1 MDEQKLNYILSALK
15 GIDYGSVV
23 ITIHNGHITQV
34 DTTKRLG
41 SPLIRESPG
50 PARKAEPLSFMTD
63 FNVIKS

>member
-41 SPLIRESPG
+41 SPLIRRISGSSKESG
-50 PARKAEPLSFMTD
+50 ANIVDHEFQH
-63 FNVIKS
+63 

>member
-34 DTTKRLG
+34 DTTKKTRF
-41 SPLIRESPG
+41 PAHQENIRVQQGKRSHY
-50 PARKAEPLSFMTD
+50 RS
-63 FNVIKS
+63 